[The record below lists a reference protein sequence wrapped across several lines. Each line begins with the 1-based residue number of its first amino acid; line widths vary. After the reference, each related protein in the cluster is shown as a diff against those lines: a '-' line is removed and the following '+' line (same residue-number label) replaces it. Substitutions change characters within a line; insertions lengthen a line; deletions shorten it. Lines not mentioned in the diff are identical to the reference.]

1 MMSKR
6 LFWLTAW
13 LTLFIA
19 GPVRAFDHTHR
30 SWNDL
35 LVRHVVVSKEGYSS
49 AVRYAGMQSDR
60 AALRRYLT
68 TLEEVS
74 PGDYERWNKGQQLA
88 FLINAYN
95 AWTVELVLQKYP
107 DLKSIKDLGS
117 TFRSPWKKK
126 FFTLLGQER
135 SLDDVEHGMIRATG
149 KFDEPRI
156 HFAVVCASVGCPML
170 LPSAFVAEKLDAQL
184 EEGMRRFLSDRSR
197 NRFETASG
205 KMKISRIFD
214 WYGKDFAQGRQG
226 MTSVKAALARHANV
240 LADSAADIRR
250 IRSGDYE
257 IEFLDYDWRLN
268 DESGR
273 PRAETPVNA
282 VEIGLR
288 NSSSVQNER
297 GRPSRC
303 SAT

>member
-6 LFWLTAW
+6 FFWLAAW

-19 GPVRAFDHTHR
+19 GPVQAFDHTHR

-60 AALRRYLT
+60 AALKRYLT

-74 PGDYERWNKGQQLA
+74 PRDYESWNKGQQLA

-135 SLDDVEHGMIRATG
+135 SLDDVEHGMIRAAG

-156 HFAVVCASVGCPML
+156 HFAVVCASIGCPML
-170 LPSAFVAEKLDAQL
+170 LPSAFVAEKLEAQL

-197 NRFETASG
+197 NRFEAASG

-214 WYGKDFAQGRQG
+214 WYGKDFAQGHQG

-250 IRSGDYE
+250 VQSGDYE

-268 DESGR
+268 DARQSG
-273 PRAETPVNA
+273 
-282 VEIGLR
+282 
-288 NSSSVQNER
+288 
-297 GRPSRC
+297 
-303 SAT
+303 